1 MVLLRCYSTPLF
13 LLRSNAAW
21 LNSKMQCMCKLISL
35 WCPHGANLFL
45 GKHSIKTSHPISE
58 HKVLV
63 CLLLRGWVS
72 FLLSET
78 FLSSLLL
85 SIFTT
90 VSLQKQKSLLLTTNS
105 ICSLDFHRYVIF
117 SFKYHNAIRVM
128 FLGTRAEYRLHYPSH
143 KIKALRIKQMP
154 QM

>member
-45 GKHSIKTSHPISE
+45 GKHNIKSSRPISK

-72 FLLSET
+72 FLLPKT
-78 FLSSLLL
+78 FLSFLLL
-85 SIFTT
+85 SIFTM
-90 VSLQKQKSLLLTTNS
+90 VSLQKPKSSLLITNS
-105 ICSLDFHRYVIF
+105 ICSLDFHMYVIF

-128 FLGTRAEYRLHYPSH
+128 FLGTRAEFRLHYPSH
-143 KIKALRIKQMP
+143 KIKARWG
-154 QM
+154 